1 MLHIASTYVLSAMK
15 INWVVYKNQNRLTSR
30 KFLHEIVFL
39 YLITRYFFIKRIRL
53 SLMPIYKISQSV
65 TGMLNAHLY
74 SILRFDTRNPPIV
87 MLSGLRPTIFILS
100 DNTKM
105 TSIQTKFILK
115 ENVHQYVST
124 LNFSEFNRIET
135 VMQSTNWQF
144 YLSHKFVKEIN
155 LWRRRKNK
163 NR

>member
-30 KFLHEIVFL
+30 KFHHKIIFSYV
-39 YLITRYFFIKRIRL
+39 ITRYFFIKRIRL

-65 TGMLNAHLY
+65 TGMPNAHLY
-74 SILRFDTRNPPIV
+74 SILIFDTRNTTSV
-87 MLSGLRPTIFILS
+87 LFSGFRSTNFIYPT
-100 DNTKM
+100 TKM
-105 TSIQTKFILK
+105 TSIQTNFILK
-115 ENVHQYVST
+115 ENVHQYIAS

>member
-1 MLHIASTYVLSAMK
+1 MTGK
-15 INWVVYKNQNRLTSR
+15 WTNRNPCAG
-30 KFLHEIVFL
+30 KH
-39 YLITRYFFIKRIRL
+39 
-53 SLMPIYKISQSV
+53 MGWANGQQ
-65 TGMLNAHLY
+65 H
-74 SILRFDTRNPPIV
+74 LRFDTRIPPIV

-155 LWRRRKNK
+155 L
-163 NR
+163 

>member
-30 KFLHEIVFL
+30 KFLHKIIFSYV
-39 YLITRYFFIKRIRL
+39 ITRYFFIKRIRL

-65 TGMLNAHLY
+65 TGMLFAHLY
-74 SILRFDTRNPPIV
+74 SILRFDTRNTPSV
-87 MLSGLRPTIFILS
+87 LFSGFRSIFIVS
-100 DNTKM
+100 GNTKM
-105 TSIQTKFILK
+105 TSIQTTFILK
-115 ENVHQYVST
+115 ENVHQYVAS